1 MAKGYWVGHV
11 DIASPEPYRGY
22 IPASTAAIQLYNGRF
37 LARGGSSETVEGG
50 TRSRHVIVEFPSY
63 AAALDCYNSP
73 EYAKA
78 RAIRQPHS
86 DADVVI
92 LEGLQD

>member
-1 MAKGYWVGHV
+1 MAKGYWIGHM
-11 DIASPEPYRGY
+11 DILNPEPYRDY
-22 IPASTAAIQLYNGRF
+22 VPASTEVILRHNGRF
-37 LARGGSSETVEGG
+37 LARGGKSDTVEGS

-63 AAALDCYNSP
+63 AEAVDCYNSA

-86 DADVVI
+86 EGEVVI
-92 LEGLQD
+92 VEGVPD